1 MSLNNYKRG
10 LAATLILAASA
21 GGAGLASNPAGAGP
35 VLRVQ
40 IQGLEAARG
49 GRVLVLLFA
58 RNGFPQ
64 NHGAAL
70 ASVSRPVAGQSSAVV
85 ELTAPGRGDYAIKA
99 LHDEDGDGRVG
110 KNAFGIPREGLG
122 FSSGARLRF
131 GPPGFDEARFSSADP
146 ADRLIIRMQYL

>member
-21 GGAGLASNPAGAGP
+21 GGASLASNPAGAGP
-35 VLRVQ
+35 VLRVN

-49 GRVLVLLFA
+49 GRLLVMLFGPG
-58 RNGFPQ
+58 GFPQ

-70 ASVSRPVAGQSSAVV
+70 VSVSRPLAGRPEAVV
-85 ELTAPGRGDYAIKA
+85 ELRAPGRGDYAIKV

-131 GPPGFDEARFSSADP
+131 GPPGFDEARFSSVDP